1 MWGSDWCRIR
11 DLSMDRGAAD
21 PRSLRSPCTCGD
33 VHFTHVE
40 RFQTLEDSL
49 TNGENSLVYS
59 SVLMCKYLVVCFE
72 AQTSTNHAVG
82 ISQSHQHWQLIY
94 VDLDV
99 KFLMFVWVFK
109 QIFISRVVLKK
120 ITSSFVFS
128 FFLKM
133 KKLLQ
138 HFLLLVFSSPKDIL

>member
-1 MWGSDWCRIR
+1 MWGPADAKIR
-11 DLSMDRGAAD
+11 GDLSMDRGAAD

-40 RFQTLEDSL
+40 RFQALEDSL

-82 ISQSHQHWQLIY
+82 ISQSHQ
-94 VDLDV
+94 D
-99 KFLMFVWVFK
+99 
-109 QIFISRVVLKK
+109 
-120 ITSSFVFS
+120 
-128 FFLKM
+128 
-133 KKLLQ
+133 
-138 HFLLLVFSSPKDIL
+138 